1 LGQWIKCVKAMEELE
16 KFAIE
21 NNFSKTLEYCGKARE
36 YINESVAELSKSILV
51 KNKTAIQS

>member
-1 LGQWIKCVKAMEELE
+1 MEELE